1 MVRTAVSSPVSAAPG
16 EAPRVATIGASRA
29 TAARAAS
36 RAGRR
41 TMKTPM
47 LGCFEAV
54 VTDND
59 RYQGVILRLRPK
71 LRKR

>member
-1 MVRTAVSSPVSAAPG
+1 
-16 EAPRVATIGASRA
+16 
-29 TAARAAS
+29 
-36 RAGRR
+36 
-41 TMKTPM
+41 MKTPM